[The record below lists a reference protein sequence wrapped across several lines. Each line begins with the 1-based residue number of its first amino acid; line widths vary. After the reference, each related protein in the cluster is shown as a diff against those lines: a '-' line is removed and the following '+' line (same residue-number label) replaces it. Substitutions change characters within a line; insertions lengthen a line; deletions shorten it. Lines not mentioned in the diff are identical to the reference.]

1 MFHHHALSLTE
12 TLSDTAVNIQI
23 SKIEAELFISRC
35 AIYVFTTP
43 VCKTARNLFVFMQLL
58 LCETRIVTNT

>member
-1 MFHHHALSLTE
+1 MLHHHALSLTE
-12 TLSDTAVNIQI
+12 TLSDSAVNIQI

-43 VCKTARNLFVFMQLL
+43 VCKSARNLCVHA
-58 LCETRIVTNT
+58 VTAL